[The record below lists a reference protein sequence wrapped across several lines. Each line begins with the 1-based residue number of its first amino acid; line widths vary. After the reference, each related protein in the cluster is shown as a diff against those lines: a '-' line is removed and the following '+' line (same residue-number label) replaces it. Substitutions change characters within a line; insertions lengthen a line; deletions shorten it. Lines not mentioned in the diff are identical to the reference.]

1 MQDSIPITTTYEDGV
16 FRLPGRDLWSCT
28 YRFTDI
34 NYLVAGQA
42 ERQAMFQRY
51 THILSALGPG
61 ASYKITVN
69 NRHINM
75 TEWESDTLLPLLDPD
90 DGKNADREEYNGML
104 REQIA
109 GSDGIRQEKYLTV
122 TVSKPSLAAARS
134 YFSMA
139 AASPCGLSLLPSAP
153 SYPSWMPKSGCGYS
167 MTSTVQER
175 EDRFAFD
182 FASAKLGADF
192 RDSIAPGSIRRFPN
206 YLEVGSRFV
215 RVLFAIDYS
224 SWVQDDLINRITSIA
239 KDVMVSVDVI
249 TIPKE

>member
-1 MQDSIPITTTYEDGV
+1 
-16 FRLPGRDLWSCT
+16 
-28 YRFTDI
+28 
-34 NYLVAGQA
+34 
-42 ERQAMFQRY
+42 
-51 THILSALGPG
+51 
-61 ASYKITVN
+61 
-69 NRHINM
+69 
-75 TEWESDTLLPLLDPD
+75 
-90 DGKNADREEYNGML
+90 ML

-139 AASPCGLSLLPSAP
+139 AASLRTVFAAIGSQLSQLDA
-153 SYPSWMPKSGCGYS
+153 K
-167 MTSTVQER
+167 ER
-175 EDRFAFD
+175 LRIFHDFYRPGEEDRFAFD

-224 SWVQDDLINRITSIA
+224 SWVQDDLINRITSTA

-249 TIPKE
+249 TIPKNEAEQEVQLKRDGVEDGITGGSRTRTGILIFRL

>member
-1 MQDSIPITTTYEDGV
+1 
-16 FRLPGRDLWSCT
+16 
-28 YRFTDI
+28 
-34 NYLVAGQA
+34 
-42 ERQAMFQRY
+42 MFQRY

-139 AASPCGLSLLPSAP
+139 AASLRSAFA
-153 SYPSWMPKSGCGYS
+153 SINAVLHASSMPKSGCGYS

-175 EDRFAFD
+175 RTALPLTLLRPSWERISGTALPPVL
-182 FASAKLGADF
+182 SAVSPTIWKLA
-192 RDSIAPGSIRRFPN
+192 AGSS
-206 YLEVGSRFV
+206 GSC
-215 RVLFAIDYS
+215 S
-224 SWVQDDLINRITSIA
+224 Q
-239 KDVMVSVDVI
+239 
-249 TIPKE
+249 

>member
-1 MQDSIPITTTYEDGV
+1 M
-16 FRLPGRDLWSCT
+16 
-28 YRFTDI
+28 
-34 NYLVAGQA
+34 
-42 ERQAMFQRY
+42 
-51 THILSALGPG
+51 
-61 ASYKITVN
+61 
-69 NRHINM
+69 
-75 TEWESDTLLPLLDPD
+75 PLLDPD

-139 AASPCGLSLLPSAP
+139 AASLRTVFAAIGSQLSQLDAKERLRIFHDFYRPGERRTALPLTLLR
-153 SYPSWMPKSGCGYS
+153 PSWERISG
-167 MTSTVQER
+167 T
-175 EDRFAFD
+175 A
-182 FASAKLGADF
+182 LP
-192 RDSIAPGSIRRFPN
+192 PGSIRRFPN

-224 SWVQDDLINRITSIA
+224 SWVQDDLINRITSTA